1 MKIVVITGM
10 SGAGRSQAM
19 KAFEDAGYYCIDN
32 MPLALMPKFVELVEN
47 NTENIEKVAL
57 VADIRGRRFFD
68 TLEKTIEAMR
78 TANADFKTLFLEAS
92 NPALIKRYKEARRTH
107 PLNPGGSIEE
117 GINKERKRLEVIR
130 HMADF
135 IIDTSDLSL
144 ALFREKINV
153 LFEEHEGLS
162 GITLTLMSFGFKK
175 GIPLDADFV
184 YDVRMLPNPFYI
196 DELKPLTGNDEAV
209 RQYVMKFPESQEY
222 YSRLREL
229 IEFQLPL
236 CVREGRRQLVIAIG
250 CTGGQH
256 RSVTFTNLLASDFE
270 AAGYSV
276 NCKHRELSS

>member
-47 NTENIEKVAL
+47 NTENIERVAL
-57 VADIRGRRFFD
+57 VTDIRGRRFFD
-68 TLEKTIEAMR
+68 ILEKTIESMKN
-78 TANADFKTLFLEAS
+78 TNADFKTLFLEAS
-92 NPALIKRYKEARRTH
+92 NPSLIKRYKEARRTH

-130 HMADF
+130 NMADH

-144 ALFREKINV
+144 AKFREAINDI
-153 LFEEHEGLS
+153 FEETDGAVELTLS
-162 GITLTLMSFGFKK
+162 LMSFGFKK

-196 DELKPLTGNDEAV
+196 EELKPQSGNDEAV

-222 YSRLREL
+222 YSRLREM
-229 IEFQLPL
+229 IEFQIPL
-236 CVREGRRQLVIAIG
+236 CIKEGRRQIVVAIG

-256 RSVTFTNLLASDFE
+256 RSVTFANLLSWEFE
-270 AAGYSV
+270 AAGYKV
-276 NCKHRELSS
+276 NCKHRELSQ

>member
-32 MPLALMPKFVELVEN
+32 MPLALMPKFVELVEH

-57 VADIRGRRFFD
+57 VTDIRGRRFFD
-68 TLEKTIEAMR
+68 TLEKTLEAMK
-78 TANADFKTLFLEAS
+78 TATADFKILFLEAS
-92 NPALIKRYKEARRTH
+92 NSSLIKRYKEARRTH

-130 HMADF
+130 NLADH
-135 IIDTSDLSL
+135 IIDTSDMSL
-144 ALFREKINV
+144 ATFRENINRSFYETDGAV
-153 LFEEHEGLS
+153 ELTLS
-162 GITLTLMSFGFKK
+162 LMSFGFKK

-196 DELKPLTGNDEAV
+196 EELKPLTGNDEAV
-209 RQYVMKFPESQEY
+209 RNYVMKFPESQEY
-222 YSRLREL
+222 YHKLKEM
-229 IEFQLPL
+229 IQFHMPL
-236 CVREGRRQLVIAIG
+236 CIKEGRRQLVVAIG

-256 RSVTFTNLLASDFE
+256 RSVTFANLLRDEFLD
-270 AAGYSV
+270 AGYKV
-276 NCKHRELSS
+276 NCKHREQHA

>member
-19 KAFEDAGYYCIDN
+19 KTFEDAGYYCIDN

-68 TLEKTIEAMR
+68 TLEKTIEAMK

-130 HMADF
+130 NMADF
-135 IIDTSDLSL
+135 IVDTSDLSL
-144 ALFREKINV
+144 AAFREKINV
-153 LFEEHEGLS
+153 LFEEHEGIS

-196 DELKPLTGNDEAV
+196 EELKPLTGNDEAV

-236 CVREGRRQLVIAIG
+236 CVKEGRRQLVIAIG

-256 RSVTFTNLLASDFE
+256 RSVTFTNLLAADFE
-270 AAGYSV
+270 AAGHSV
-276 NCKHRELSS
+276 NCKHRELTP

>member
-68 TLEKTIEAMR
+68 TLEKTLEAMKSS
-78 TANADFKTLFLEAS
+78 NADFKILFLEAS
-92 NPALIKRYKEARRTH
+92 NPTLIKRYKEARRVH

-130 HMADF
+130 KLADH
-135 IIDTSDLSL
+135 IIDTSDMSL
-144 ALFREKINV
+144 AKFRESIHSV
-153 LFEEHEGLS
+153 FSETEEGVDL
-162 GITLTLMSFGFKK
+162 TLTLMSFGFKK

-196 DELKPLTGNDEAV
+196 DELKPLTGNDLAV
-209 RQYVMKFPESQEY
+209 RNYVMKFPESQEY
-222 YSRLREL
+222 YSKLKEL
-229 IEFQLPL
+229 IQFQIPL
-236 CVREGRRQLVIAIG
+236 CQKEGRRQLVIAIG

-256 RSVTFTNLLASDFE
+256 RSVTFANLLRDDFTDM
-270 AAGYSV
+270 GYKV
-276 NCKHRELSS
+276 NCKHREQAL

>member
-19 KAFEDAGYYCIDN
+19 KIFEDAGYYCIDN

-68 TLEKTIEAMR
+68 TLEKTIETMR
-78 TANADFKTLFLEAS
+78 TSNADFKTLFLEAS
-92 NPALIKRYKEARRTH
+92 NESLIKRYKEARRVH

-130 HMADF
+130 KMADK
-135 IIDTSDLSL
+135 IIDTSTLSL
-144 ALFREKINV
+144 AQFKEAIYQH
-153 LFEEHEGLS
+153 FSDAEEGS
-162 GITLTLMSFGFKK
+162 SFTVSLMSFGFKK
-175 GIPLDADFV
+175 GLPLDADFI

-196 DELKPLTGNDEAV
+196 EELKPLTGNDQAV
-209 RQYVMKFPESQEY
+209 RDYVMKFDESKEY
-222 YSRLREL
+222 YEKLKAL
-229 IEFQLPL
+229 IEFHMPL
-236 CVREGRRQLVIAIG
+236 CIKEGRRQLVIAVG

-256 RSVTFTNLLASDFE
+256 RSVTFANLLSE
-270 AAGYSV
+270 ELKNSGYTV
-276 NCKHRELSS
+276 NCRHRELNG

>member
-57 VADIRGRRFFD
+57 VTDIRGRRFFD
-68 TLEKTIEAMR
+68 TLEKTLEAMK
-78 TANADFKTLFLEAS
+78 TVNADFKILFLEAS
-92 NPALIKRYKEARRTH
+92 TQALIKRYKEARRTH

-130 HMADF
+130 NLADN
-135 IIDTSDLSL
+135 IIDTSEMSLSV
-144 ALFREKINV
+144 FREAIHQS
-153 LFEEHEGLS
+153 FDETEGAIEL
-162 GITLTLMSFGFKK
+162 TLTLMSFGFKK

-196 DELKPLTGNDEAV
+196 EELKPLSGNDEAV
-209 RQYVMKFPESQEY
+209 RNYVMKFPESQEY
-222 YSRLREL
+222 YHKLKDL
-229 IEFQLPL
+229 IHFQIPL
-236 CVREGRRQLVIAIG
+236 CIKEGRRQLVIAIG

-256 RSVTFTNLLASDFE
+256 RSVTFANLLSEDFLAE
-270 AAGYSV
+270 GFKV
-276 NCKHRELSS
+276 NCKHREQHQ

>member
-32 MPLALMPKFVELVEN
+32 MPLVLMPKFVELVEN
-47 NTENIEKVAL
+47 NTENIERVAL
-57 VADIRGRRFFD
+57 VTDIRGRRFFD
-68 TLEKTIEAMR
+68 VLEKTIESMKN
-78 TANADFKTLFLEAS
+78 TNADFKTLFLEAS
-92 NPALIKRYKEARRTH
+92 NASLIKRYKEARRTH

-130 HMADF
+130 NMADH

-144 ALFREKINV
+144 AKFREAIHQIFDETEDAV
-153 LFEEHEGLS
+153 S
-162 GITLTLMSFGFKK
+162 LTLSIMSFGFKK

-196 DELKPLTGNDEAV
+196 EELKPLTGNDEAV

-222 YSRLREL
+222 YSRVREM
-229 IEFQLPL
+229 IEFHLPL
-236 CVREGRRQLVIAIG
+236 CVKEGRRQLVIAIG

-256 RSVTFTNLLASDFE
+256 RSVTFANLLAWDFE
-270 AAGYSV
+270 KAGHKV
-276 NCKHRELSS
+276 NLRHREQAL

>member
-57 VADIRGRRFFD
+57 VTDIRGRRFFD
-68 TLEKTIEAMR
+68 TLEKTLVAMKS
-78 TANADFKTLFLEAS
+78 TTMDFRILYLEAS
-92 NPALIKRYKEARRTH
+92 NPTLIKRYKEARRVH

-130 HMADF
+130 NLADH
-135 IIDTSDLSL
+135 IIDTTEMSL
-144 ALFREKINV
+144 ANFREAIHKS
-153 LFEEHEGLS
+153 FDETEGAIEL
-162 GITLTLMSFGFKK
+162 TLTLMSFGFKR

-196 DELKPLTGNDEAV
+196 EELKPLTGNDEAV
-209 RQYVMKFPESQEY
+209 RNYVMKFPESQEY
-222 YSRLREL
+222 YQKLRDL
-229 IEFQLPL
+229 IQFQIPL
-236 CVREGRRQLVIAIG
+236 CIKEGRRQLVVAIG

-256 RSVTFTNLLASDFE
+256 RSVTFANLLKEDFLD
-270 AAGYSV
+270 AGYQV
-276 NCKHRELSS
+276 NCKHREQHL

>member
-19 KAFEDAGYYCIDN
+19 KTFEDAGYYCIDN

-57 VADIRGRRFFD
+57 VTDIRGRRFFD
-68 TLEKTIEAMR
+68 TLEKTLEAMKS
-78 TANADFKTLFLEAS
+78 TSTDFKILFLEAS
-92 NPALIKRYKEARRTH
+92 NHALIKRYKEARRTH
-107 PLNPGGSIEE
+107 PLNPGGSIED

-130 HMADF
+130 NLADN

-144 ALFREKINV
+144 ALFREAIHKSFDETEAAV
-153 LFEEHEGLS
+153 EL
-162 GITLTLMSFGFKK
+162 TLTLMSFGFKR

-184 YDVRMLPNPFYI
+184 YDVRMLPNPFYVE
-196 DELKPLTGNDEAV
+196 ELKPLTGNDEAV
-209 RQYVMKFPESQEY
+209 RNYVMKFPESQEY
-222 YSRLREL
+222 YEKLSDL
-229 IEFQLPL
+229 IRFQIPL
-236 CVREGRRQLVIAIG
+236 CIKEGRRQLVIAIG

-256 RSVTFTNLLASDFE
+256 RSVTFANLLKDEFE

-276 NCKHRELSS
+276 NCKHREQHH

>member
-32 MPLALMPKFVELVEN
+32 MPLVLMPKFVELVEN
-47 NTENIEKVAL
+47 NTENIERVAL
-57 VADIRGRRFFD
+57 VTDIRGRRFFD
-68 TLEKTIEAMR
+68 VLEKTIESMKN
-78 TANADFKTLFLEAS
+78 TNADFKTLFLEAS
-92 NPALIKRYKEARRTH
+92 NASLIKRYKEARRTH

-130 HMADF
+130 NMADH

-144 ALFREKINV
+144 AKFREAINEI
-153 LFEEHEGLS
+153 FEETDGAVELTLS
-162 GITLTLMSFGFKK
+162 LMSFGFKK

-196 DELKPLTGNDEAV
+196 EELKPQSGNDEAV

-222 YSRLREL
+222 YSRLREM
-229 IEFQLPL
+229 IEFQIPL
-236 CVREGRRQLVIAIG
+236 CIKEGRRQIVVAIG

-256 RSVTFTNLLASDFE
+256 RSVTFANLLAWEFE
-270 AAGYSV
+270 ASGYKV
-276 NCKHRELSS
+276 NCKHRELSQ

>member
-57 VADIRGRRFFD
+57 VTDIRGRRFFD
-68 TLEKTIEAMR
+68 TLEKTLETMKSS
-78 TANADFKTLFLEAS
+78 NADFKILFLEAS
-92 NPALIKRYKEARRTH
+92 NQTLIKRYKEARRVH

-130 HMADF
+130 NLADH
-135 IIDTSDLSL
+135 IIDTSEMSL
-144 ALFREKINV
+144 AKFREAIHHA
-153 LFEEHEGLS
+153 FAETEEAVEL
-162 GITLTLMSFGFKK
+162 TLTLMSFGFKK

-196 DELKPLTGNDEAV
+196 EELKPLTGNDIAV
-209 RQYVMKFPESQEY
+209 RNYVMKFPESQEY
-222 YSRLREL
+222 YSKLRAL
-229 IEFQLPL
+229 IEFQIPL
-236 CVREGRRQLVIAIG
+236 CQKEGRRQLVIAIG

-256 RSVTFTNLLASDFE
+256 RSVTFANLLRDDFTDM
-270 AAGYSV
+270 GYKV
-276 NCKHRELSS
+276 NCKHREQGV

>member
-19 KAFEDAGYYCIDN
+19 KTFEDAGYYCIDN

-68 TLEKTIEAMR
+68 TLEKTIEAMKS
-78 TANADFKTLFLEAS
+78 ANADFKTLFLEAS

-107 PLNPGGSIEE
+107 PLNPGGSIED

-130 HMADF
+130 NMADF
-135 IIDTSDLSL
+135 IVDTSDLSL
-144 ALFREKINV
+144 AAFRERINH
-153 LFEEHEGLS
+153 LFEENEGIS

-209 RQYVMKFPESQEY
+209 RQYVMRFPESQEY

-236 CVREGRRQLVIAIG
+236 CVKEGRRQLVIAIG

-256 RSVTFTNLLASDFE
+256 RSVTFTNLLAADFE
-270 AAGYSV
+270 AAGHGV
-276 NCKHRELSS
+276 NCKHRELSP